1 MRRGVFKLD
10 LEAMASPIN
19 CDKEDGGYQSL
30 ENKIVEVKSGSLEQE
45 PKESKKAKK
54 SKKSGRSSK
63 KKASKTKKNKNN
75 KKTKKNKG

>member
-19 CDKEDGGYQSL
+19 CDKEDGGYQ
-30 ENKIVEVKSGSLEQE
+30 SGSLEQE